1 MGIRLAAGT
10 SLTIIEGK
18 SVLFSVKT
26 GESYGLN
33 EVAARMLEL
42 GLEGGLAYAAE
53 RLAKDYDAPV
63 DEIRND
69 LDELARD
76 LAQARLIQVTPD
88 QGS

>member
-1 MGIRLAAGT
+1 MRLELTPGT
-10 SLTIIEGK
+10 TLTLVEGK

-33 EVAARMLEL
+33 EI
-42 GLEGGLAYAAE
+42 AAE
-53 RLAKDYDAPV
+53 MLGIAMEAGLDQAAQRLASDYDAPV
-63 DEIRND
+63 EEIRGD

-76 LAQARLIQVTPD
+76 LVRLKFAQLAPT